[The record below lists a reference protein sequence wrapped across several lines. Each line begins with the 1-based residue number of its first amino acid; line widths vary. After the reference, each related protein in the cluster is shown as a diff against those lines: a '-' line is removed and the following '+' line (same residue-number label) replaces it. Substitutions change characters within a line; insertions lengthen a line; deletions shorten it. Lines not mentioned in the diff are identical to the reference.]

1 MEKITA
7 EWGAGRGLARCFRG
21 ARISKDPP
29 ETTREATGQ
38 ASVPPPQDWKEKL
51 APMFHPTQQYN
62 RQFRWGSRSREVCPR
77 RHGGGRVEVNS
88 C

>member
-21 ARISKDPP
+21 AGISKDPP

-38 ASVPPPQDWKEKL
+38 ASVPPPQDWKEKHTRPNVPPNPTIQSTIPVGVPEPRGMSP
-51 APMFHPTQQYN
+51 APW
-62 RQFRWGSRSREVCPR
+62 RRS
-77 RHGGGRVEVNS
+77 G
-88 C
+88 

>member
-38 ASVPPPQDWKEKL
+38 ASVPPPQDWKEKHTR
-51 APMFHPTQQYN
+51 PNVPPNPTI
-62 RQFRWGSRSREVCPR
+62 QFDNS
-77 RHGGGRVEVNS
+77 GGGPGAARYVPGAMAAVGLR
-88 C
+88 